1 MVSLCNKPRQLYMTP
16 GFKEYFEN
24 PTHWER
30 KAQSLETLIQND
42 ATYQYVMEQIQKACS
57 LQTDKLTKDSLEY
70 TNLLPLW

>member
-1 MVSLCNKPRQLYMTP
+1 MTP

-42 ATYQYVMEQIQKACS
+42 ATYQYVME
-57 LQTDKLTKDSLEY
+57 
-70 TNLLPLW
+70 